1 VKPVT
6 EKGRR
11 PGLGRGGVTL
21 LVSATVSRLADSAAS
36 VALVLLII
44 ARTHDPRLA
53 GLVVSA
59 FALPT
64 LVTGPV
70 LGAYLDRMRA
80 KRALFAGNQLLLA
93 ATLAAALLL
102 AGHAPGEVLV
112 GLGLLAG
119 ITAPV
124 LTGGF
129 SSLVPLVVPRAGL
142 LRANALDSAS
152 YDIAGMAGL
161 AIVAG
166 IAVAIG
172 AGTALGVVAA
182 IAAGGFLLVMTVF
195 HGPDSHPTAGPMPPP
210 PHYHTRSDPLVAA
223 VRDGLRLLGR
233 VPLLR
238 ATTISTTISQF
249 GQGLLPVTL
258 PLLAIELRHSVAA
271 GGWFF
276 TTISAG
282 GLAGSL
288 ASERLLARYS
298 PGTFT
303 IVATACFGACLAAVA
318 LVPSLTLALVLCA
331 LAGFA
336 DGPVLAATLRARQLC
351 VPARRYAQ
359 ISATAASIKTGS
371 YALGAAAAG
380 LLAGTLTARQL
391 MLTVAGVQVVALVP
405 FGWPGTRQA
414 PGGAGSGVDVGIAGG
429 QGHQVARRAGD
440 DHGRLDG
447 QVGPDVDE
455 LAGGQHAPAALPVQ
469 PFGGDDHGRCDVQR
483 GDVHR

>member
-6 EKGRR
+6 GKGRR
-11 PGLGRGGVTL
+11 LGRGGVAL
-21 LVSATVSRLADSAAS
+21 LASATVSRLADSAAS

-102 AGHAPGEVLV
+102 AGHAPGVALV

-129 SSLVPLVVPRAGL
+129 SSLVPLVVPRPSL
-142 LRANALDSAS
+142 LWANALDSAS
-152 YDIAGMAGL
+152 YDVAGL
-161 AIVAG
+161 AGPAIVAA

-182 IAAGGFLLVMTVF
+182 IAAGGFLLVMGV
-195 HGPDSHPTAGPMPPP
+195 PMPAPP
-210 PHYHTRSDPLVAA
+210 RQHARSDPLVAA

-276 TTISAG
+276 TAISAG

-298 PGTFT
+298 PGMFT

-318 LVPSLTLALVLCA
+318 LVPSLALALVLCA
-331 LAGFA
+331 LAGLA

-351 VPARRYAQ
+351 VPAHRYAQ

-371 YALGAAAAG
+371 YALGAALAG
-380 LLAGTLTARQL
+380 LLAGPLTARQL
-391 MLTVAGVQVVALVP
+391 MLTVAGVQVLALVP
-405 FGWPGTRQA
+405 FGWPGTRQVPAA
-414 PGGAGSGVDVGIAGG
+414 PGSGVDVGIAGG

-440 DHGRLDG
+440 DHGRLDA

-469 PFGGDDHGRCDVQR
+469 PFGGDDHGGGGVQR

>member
-1 VKPVT
+1 
-6 EKGRR
+6 
-11 PGLGRGGVTL
+11 L
-21 LVSATVSRLADSAAS
+21 LSSATVSRLADSAAS

-44 ARTHDPRLA
+44 GRTHDPRLA

-80 KRALFAGNQLLLA
+80 KRLLFAANQVVLASTLA
-93 ATLAAALLL
+93 ATLVL
-102 AGHAPGEVLV
+102 AGHVPGVVLV

-119 ITAPV
+119 LTAPV

-129 SSLVPLVVPRAGL
+129 SSLVPLVVPPSGL

-152 YDIAGMAGL
+152 YDVAGL
-161 AIVAG
+161 GGPAIVAV
-166 IAVAIG
+166 IASAVG
-172 AGTALGVVAA
+172 AGLALGVVAA
-182 IAAGGFLLVMTVF
+182 IAAGGFVLVLMV
-195 HGPDSHPTAGPMPPP
+195 PMPAPAQ
-210 PHYHTRSDPLVAA
+210 HHGRADPLAAA

-238 ATTISTTISQF
+238 ATTISTTVSQF
-249 GQGLLPVTL
+249 GQGLLPVAL

-276 TTISAG
+276 TAISAG

-288 ASERLLARYS
+288 ASERMLARYS
-298 PGTFT
+298 PGTLT
-303 IVATACFGACLAAVA
+303 IAATACFGACLAAIA
-318 LVPSLTLALVLCA
+318 LAPGLGLALALCA

-336 DGPVLAATLRARQLC
+336 DGPVLAATLRARQSC

-371 YALGAAAAG
+371 YALGAAVAG
-380 LLAGTLTARQL
+380 LLAGALTARQL
-391 MLTVAGVQVVALVP
+391 MLTVAAIQVLALSP
-405 FGWPGTRQA
+405 FLWPGTRLVPRA
-414 PGGAGSGVDVGIAGG
+414 VPSGVDVGVVSR
-429 QGHQVARRAGD
+429 QGHEVAGRAGD
-440 DHGRLDG
+440 GHRGLDS
-447 QVGPDVDE
+447 QVGADVDE

-469 PFGGDDHGRCDVQR
+469 PLGGDDHGRGGVQR